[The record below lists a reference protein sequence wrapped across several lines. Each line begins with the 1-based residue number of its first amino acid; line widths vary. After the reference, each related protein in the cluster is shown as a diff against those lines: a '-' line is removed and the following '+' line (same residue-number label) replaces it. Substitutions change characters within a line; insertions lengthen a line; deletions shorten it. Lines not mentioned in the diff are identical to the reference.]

1 LALVVQVLLRGIE
14 EHLVLIQFGTL
25 IPLLLAALVLVVSF
39 MHYYYE
45 GFVWRGDSPLR
56 RHVRFSK
63 R

>member
-1 LALVVQVLLRGIE
+1 
-14 EHLVLIQFGTL
+14 
-25 IPLLLAALVLVVSF
+25 VVSF